1 MSTSY
6 YAVITLLAPTGGG
19 NPADPGW
26 GVGHPL
32 PPHVGGGPLTP
43 PGYVG
48 GGPVHAGFPP
58 TVGGGPVY
66 PGYPTPGPVPPGQP
80 PTVGGGPVYSGQ
92 PTTIGGGPVYP
103 GYPTPGPVPPGQPP
117 DLSTRRDSR
126 PRLAVDLPLLRV
138 TLPRTRSFCARARH
152 CPQDGSP
159 AWNSPSP
166 AGGRSAGLPGMAE
179 SSFPHRA

>member
-80 PTVGGGPVYSGQ
+80 P
-92 PTTIGGGPVYP
+92 
-103 GYPTPGPVPPGQPP
+103 

-126 PRLAVDLPLLRV
+126 PRLAVDPPLLRV
-138 TLPRTRSFCARARH
+138 TIPRTQERTNQYLQAAQTSATFRTRPHASM
-152 CPQDGSP
+152 G
-159 AWNSPSP
+159 
-166 AGGRSAGLPGMAE
+166 SAGTHSPVE
-179 SSFPHRA
+179 VTS